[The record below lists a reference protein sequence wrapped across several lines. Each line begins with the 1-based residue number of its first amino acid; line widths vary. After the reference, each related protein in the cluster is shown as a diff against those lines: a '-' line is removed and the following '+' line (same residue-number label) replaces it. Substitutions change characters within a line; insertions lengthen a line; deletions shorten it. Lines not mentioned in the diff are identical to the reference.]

1 MHSLL
6 SAQIVSTYSALQ
18 LMASA
23 ISQSL
28 TCLLQIGVQKNK
40 KIVKSQSHKIRIFE
54 MLETVNVDIAAL

>member
-28 TCLLQIGVQKNK
+28 TCLLGVQKNK